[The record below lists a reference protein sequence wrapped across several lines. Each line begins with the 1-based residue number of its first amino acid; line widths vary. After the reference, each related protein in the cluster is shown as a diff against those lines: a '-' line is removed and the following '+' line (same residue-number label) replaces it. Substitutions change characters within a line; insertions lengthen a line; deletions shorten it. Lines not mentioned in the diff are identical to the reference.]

1 MIVKAK
7 ESDAGPSFSR
17 TRLVVGSNPDSLF
30 TKLARVVADDECE
43 EIEYQGKVVRE
54 IAIAEQSSEKKEQKA
69 EQWGIRL
76 SQESCHDLVKM
87 VIASNVTQLEVV
99 YTYLLFQVAVASKQ
113 HSRSSEVVKRPGFLL
128 CRSGWGSLNKCGL
141 RGGALSDQ
149 QTECSQNKKMCM
161 DIIQNLISD
170 MFKGEI
176 ELTIVDPYEFE
187 EDQNQII
194 DIFKPSRNGRK

>member
-1 MIVKAK
+1 MANWSDSDMGDMIGVGAMSSPLAVSSEDLSTRPASPRNNLTFNIKQKEEFRSIAIIPAKTVSPSTASAVSTPSPLTGFTSPPLPPAEQLSNSPEMIVKAK

-54 IAIAEQSSEKKEQKA
+54 IAIAEQSSEEKEQKA

-99 YTYLLFQVAVASKQ
+99 YT
-113 HSRSSEVVKRPGFLL
+113 
-128 CRSGWGSLNKCGL
+128 
-141 RGGALSDQ
+141 
-149 QTECSQNKKMCM
+149 
-161 DIIQNLISD
+161 
-170 MFKGEI
+170 
-176 ELTIVDPYEFE
+176 
-187 EDQNQII
+187 
-194 DIFKPSRNGRK
+194 